1 MQEYL
6 DIIDLCNNRFHGR
19 NECQN
24 CRYGNYCQN
33 YATIAILMNTL
44 LYAIEYGVKPLES
57 GSNTCFG

>member
-33 YATIAILMNTL
+33 CAHSNPDEHPAL
-44 LYAIEYGVKPLES
+44 LY
-57 GSNTCFG
+57 